1 MFSFRVLSYHDKYEV
16 IIYGICFFLC
26 VVKSNVPVVIYRF
39 SRTVRSP
46 ERMNSTPGSSRA
58 SGLRARPAG
67 RVCRGCVRRM
77 AQDVISG
84 EQLVTDDVRGRFC
97 QMRSVR

>member
-1 MFSFRVLSYHDKYEV
+1 MFSFKVLSYHDKYEV
-16 IIYGICFFLC
+16 IIYGIGFFLC
-26 VVKSNVPVVIYRF
+26 DVKPNLPVIYRF

-46 ERMNSTPGSSRA
+46 DRMNSTPWSSRA

-67 RVCRGCVRRM
+67 RACRGSVCRM

-97 QMRSVR
+97 QMRSGR